1 MLLPSGCLSRTAAPD
16 PATPHNPLI
25 YPPFHKNPAPQC
37 RRSRC
42 VPFERGTPVLGWYL
56 HLDSH
61 CVYHSQTQIFKSA
74 SFGWISSENCALC
87 PLFKYKMRNICQD
100 FQRFFIEVHVIFDNI
115 PKRFKFSID
124 GQSTLAELE
133 GGLTVTDAQTGY
145 QKGFCIERSP
155 SCGF

>member
-61 CVYHSQTQIFKSA
+61 CVYHSQTQIFKLA
-74 SFGWISSENCALC
+74 SFGWISSKNCALC

>member
-1 MLLPSGCLSRTAAPD
+1 MFLPSGCLSRTAAPD

-42 VPFERGTPVLGWYL
+42 VPCVLGWYL
-56 HLDSH
+56 HLATAFIIPKH
-61 CVYHSQTQIFKSA
+61 KSLNQPHLGECQA
-74 SFGWISSENCALC
+74 KSVHFV
-87 PLFKYKMRNICQD
+87 LFKYKMRNICQD
-100 FQRFFIEVHVIFDNI
+100 FQHFFIEVHVIFDNI
-115 PKRFKFSID
+115 PKRFKFNID